1 MGRCNHYK
9 KNEVDLGSGRD
20 SEYIIIIENKHK
32 LKWRQT

>member
-20 SEYIIIIENKHK
+20 SEYILENKHK